1 MNITKAKYAKN
12 ELSNK
17 EDRIYATIDGKELVV
32 PIDNQNKDYNVILEW
47 IAKGNTVEAA
57 D

>member
-1 MNITKAKYAKN
+1 MIITSAKYSAKFDTN
-12 ELSNK
+12 TCV
-17 EDRIYATIDGKELVV
+17 IATIDGKNITV
-32 PIDNQNKDYNVILEW
+32 PLDEDNRHYAAILEW